1 MLKRSQEV
9 YISTEIEISFR
20 SIRFLLP
27 MFGVSDLGF
36 LQYLN
41 GFLFGL
47 HFRAFWLP
55 AKAWTRRHA
64 IASVHGH
71 PFLSLRC
78 RYVGVWRIMFGVIVK
93 LVACFGGREVGTVF
107 KGTSYGTLEIE
118 NDWEVT
124 ARCAKVRQL
133 LINFHRTMEID
144 HTIRIHN
151 C

>member
-1 MLKRSQEV
+1 
-9 YISTEIEISFR
+9 
-20 SIRFLLP
+20 
-27 MFGVSDLGF
+27 MFGVSDLGL

-41 GFLFGL
+41 SFLFGL
-47 HFRAFWLP
+47 RLP

-64 IASVHGH
+64 IASVDGH

-124 ARCAKVRQL
+124 ASCAKVRQL
-133 LINFHRTMEID
+133 FINFHRSMEID